1 MFLSFFGTLG
11 NILVFLIVLSVVICL
26 HELGHLYF
34 AKKAGILCH
43 EFSFGMGP
51 KIWGKKVGETTYAI
65 RAIPFGGFVS
75 MSGEEVESE
84 VIKVGQKIRIGLS
97 LDGEVDKIIVNYQNP
112 KFLDLEEI
120 VVESINLQG
129 KDNTPLYINGYTVK
143 RDAFYVFDKN
153 QMQIAPYERN
163 FTNKTKMQRF
173 LTAFGGPLM
182 NFVLAIVLY
191 LFLAL
196 MLGVPNPSSTVV
208 GSVSVGMPAYEVLL
222 PGDEITKINGI
233 DVSAWTSSDN
243 ISTVNT
249 ELAKYQTNSTFV
261 FTVIRDGEEI
271 NLPAIQ
277 PQYIF
282 YGLGFVADVSSNDLI
297 ILSPLYQDSELLQG
311 DIIQSI
317 NGHTFAS
324 WNDLITYALAYT
336 EGSTDDDPTVIV
348 VLRGTETLTFSYVS
362 YSSDVLDAMGY
373 DVFYSRIGISG
384 SNHFSLIGGVENA
397 FINFGNAA
405 TSIYKT
411 LGLLFTSSQVGLSDM
426 GGFLGIYTLTSN
438 AASQGFYSL
447 ISFVAFLSV
456 NLGIVNL
463 LPIPA
468 LDGGRIVFIGYEA
481 ITKRKPNKKVEN
493 WLHTIVFFLLIA
505 LMVYVTYND
514 ILRFIGAH

>member
-1 MFLSFFGTLG
+1 MFLSFFGTIG
-11 NILVFLIVLSVVICL
+11 NILLFLIVLSVVICL

-51 KIWGKKVGETTYAI
+51 KLWGKKVGETTYAI

-84 VIKVGQKIRIGLS
+84 VVKIGQKIRIGLNAN
-97 LDGEVDKIIVNYQNP
+97 GEIEKIIVNYQNP
-112 KFLDLEEI
+112 KFQDLEEI
-120 VVESINLQG
+120 IVESIDLQG
-129 KDNTPLYINGYTVK
+129 KDHAPLYINDYTVK

-153 QMQIAPYERN
+153 QIQIAPYERN

-182 NFVLAIVLY
+182 NFVLAIVIY
-191 LFLAL
+191 LFLAF

-208 GSVSVGMPAYEVLL
+208 GSVSSGMPAYEVLL
-222 PGDEITKINGI
+222 PGDEITKINGV
-233 DVSAWTSSDN
+233 DVSAWTSSKD
-243 ISTVNT
+243 ITTVNT
-249 ELAKYQTNSTFV
+249 ELAKYQTSTTFV

-271 NLPAIQ
+271 DLPAIQ
-277 PQYIF
+277 PQYLF
-282 YGLGFVADVSSNDLI
+282 YGLGFVADVSASDLT
-297 ILSPLYQDSELLQG
+297 ILSPLYQKSELLKG

-317 NGHTFAS
+317 NGQTFTS
-324 WNDLITYALAYT
+324 WNDLITYALSYT
-336 EGSTDDDPTVIV
+336 EGSTDESPTVIV
-348 VLRGTETLTFSYVS
+348 VLRDTELLTFSYVS
-362 YSSDVLDAMGY
+362 YSTDVLDAMGY
-373 DVFYSRIGISG
+373 EIFYSRIGISG
-384 SNHFSLIGGVENA
+384 SNHFSLIGGIENA
-397 FINFGNAA
+397 FLAFGNAA

-426 GGFLGIYTLTSN
+426 GGFLGIYSMTAN
-438 AASQGFYSL
+438 AASQGFYTL
-447 ISFVAFLSV
+447 MSFVAFLSV
-456 NLGIVNL
+456 NLGIINL

-505 LMVYVTYND
+505 LMIYVTYND
-514 ILRFIGAH
+514 ILRFIHAN